1 MTQPN
6 DSNHP
11 LKEMMEELETI
22 PHRIISIVKLAS
34 PLAYLIAL
42 VATFVLTGLLILL
55 LNRTNPLPAF
65 QDFFSHSFFSE
76 YGILEVLAKSTPII
90 LAGAGMLLAFRCGL
104 WNLGAEGQM
113 AIGAI
118 ISSAIGIYLNL
129 PSYVMIPLILLAS
142 MIGGALWAGIAGFL
156 KSRFRV
162 NEMLSTLMLNYIALR
177 FLDYMINGPM
187 KYTATNYPRTAEILP
202 QAQLPYLSYP
212 LNSSLFL
219 VILVIPAVWFILN
232 RTTLGYR
239 LKAVGMG
246 LGSAK
251 FAGMDVAKLTII
263 VMLISGA
270 IAALGGSAEVI
281 GDFYRMER
289 NVTGGYGF
297 TAILALII
305 GKENIIGLPLATFLV
320 AGMIV
325 GANSLTLA
333 GIDAQFSMVMI
344 GVLLVCVVTSGYVE
358 SKLRR
363 RYELA

>member
-1 MTQPN
+1 MHPP
-6 DSNHP
+6 DEIHHP
-11 LKEMMEELETI
+11 LKAMMEELEVI
-22 PHRIISIVKLAS
+22 PHRLLTIVKMAS

-42 VATFVLTGLLILL
+42 VATFVITGLLILL
-55 LNRTNPLPAF
+55 LNQTNPLPAF
-65 QDFFSHSFFSE
+65 ADFFSHSFFSE

-90 LAGAGMLLAFRCGL
+90 LAGAGMLLAFKCGL

-129 PSYVMIPLILLAS
+129 PAIVMIPLILIAS

-162 NEMLSTLMLNYIALR
+162 SEMLSTLMLNYIALKL
-177 FLDYMINGPM
+177 LDFMINGPM

-212 LNSSLFL
+212 LNSSVFL
-219 VILVIPAVWFILN
+219 AILVIPLVWFLLN

-239 LKAVGMG
+239 LRAVGMG
-246 LGSAK
+246 LDSAK
-251 FAGMDVAKLTII
+251 FAGMDITKLTIV

-270 IAALGGSAEVI
+270 IAALGGTAEVI

-305 GKENIIGLPLATFLV
+305 GKENIIGLPFATFLV
-320 AGMIV
+320 AGMMV
-325 GANSLTLA
+325 GANSMTLA

-344 GVLLVCVVTSGYVE
+344 GTLLICVVASGLIE
-358 SKLRR
+358 NKLRR
-363 RYELA
+363 RQELA